1 MAIMD
6 LFYTEE
12 INLYKEEVSKP
23 DNYGVCTVEQT
34 LVKEKV
40 ACAINPISTQLIQE
54 KYGIH
59 SKSGFE
65 CSCEYFEGCEEVRKI
80 QYEGKMYKVATYTV
94 NNAFLILPKEIVFV
108 VSGD

>member
-6 LFYTEE
+6 LFYTET
-12 INLYKEEVSKP
+12 IDLYTEETSKP
-23 DNYGVCTVEQT
+23 DNYGICYTEQT
-34 LVKEKV
+34 LLKEKV
-40 ACAINPISTQLIQE
+40 VCAVNPISTQLIQE
-54 KYGIH
+54 KYGIK